1 MYKNMLVPLDGSA
14 LSETSLEHAL
24 ALAKSGNVTG
34 VILLRARE
42 PMDSGVRQRL
52 SNDLAK
58 KLDDAYQEEIEEYLN
73 KISGYFTQKGVAVK
87 SVAATGSPAEAILD
101 YTRENQI
108 DLIIVSSHGR
118 TGIARWAFG
127 SVTEKVLKESNVPVL
142 VIPHKSV

>member
-24 ALAKSGNVTG
+24 ALSKSSNIPG
-34 VILLRARE
+34 VVLLRARE

-52 SNDLAK
+52 SNDLAR
-58 KLDDAYQEEIEEYLN
+58 KLDDAYQEEIEEYLK
-73 KISGYFTQKGVAVK
+73 KISAYFKQKGITAT

-101 YTRENQI
+101 YIRENQI
-108 DLIIVSSHGR
+108 DLIVMSSHGR

-142 VIPHKSV
+142 VIPHRSV

>member
-24 ALAKSGNVTG
+24 SLAKTGNIPG
-34 VILLRARE
+34 VVLLRARE

-52 SNDLAK
+52 SADLAK
-58 KLDDAYQEEIEEYLN
+58 KLDDSYQEEIEEYLGR
-73 KISGYFTQKGVAVK
+73 IAHYFEENSVAAET
-87 SVAATGSPAEAILD
+87 VAATGSPAEAILD
-101 YTRENQI
+101 YIREN
-108 DLIIVSSHGR
+108 DVDIVIMSSHGR

-142 VIPHKSV
+142 VIPHKSD

>member
-1 MYKNMLVPLDGSA
+1 MYKKMLVPLDGSA
-14 LSETSLEHAL
+14 LSETSLEHSL
-24 ALAKSGNVTG
+24 ALAKSGDIPG
-34 VILLRARE
+34 VVLLRARE

-52 SNDLAK
+52 SNDLAS

-73 KISGYFTQKGVAVK
+73 KISDYFKQNGIDAT

-101 YTRENQI
+101 YVRENQV
-108 DLIIVSSHGR
+108 DLIVMSSHGR

>member
-24 ALAKSGNVTG
+24 ALAKSGSIPG
-34 VILLRARE
+34 VVLLRARE

-52 SNDLAK
+52 STDLAK

-73 KISGYFTQKGVAVK
+73 KISDYFKQNGITARL
-87 SVAATGSPAEAILD
+87 VAATGSPAEAILD
-101 YTRENQI
+101 YVRENQI
-108 DLIIVSSHGR
+108 DLIVMSSHGR